1 MAEDEQATSV
11 ALNSESYTKPARKVK
26 TAVIFW
32 CLLALMGG
40 GLFLRGCVLEKDP
53 DEPGNVIEAV
63 FELIPTGDEGKK
75 KLKSDNP
82 AAESTNND
90 LEIFNYSNEAPPH
103 PVENVT
109 QDFIITDIAPS
120 SPDPAPPSVE
130 ESEADVTIDTA
141 VIPEELSQEERLK
154 RFEEGFTETRKTG
167 GLVKRSDGPSTG
179 DFIQNQLASGLQPG
193 KAAAA
198 SSADPLGAAHA
209 NFIKRYYAN
218 HRPGKIQRVAT
229 AGGDPLFA
237 EPRQGNNGSS
247 PSATPGRSEDDLIQQ
262 LLDNN
267 SSAEV
272 PQEEP
277 VPFPPSATQQAYD
290 FVNNIDGQQSFRDYK
305 RPENPYANSSV
316 TKAKSPYI
324 LREGKIIKVIIDRAL
339 NTDEPGATSGLIQE
353 NIYDSIEDRYLL
365 IPKGSRVMLSYN
377 ANVRPKQ
384 KRLQLRADRILFPNA
399 NSMIL
404 SGAAIH
410 DEHGSTGLAEPLID
424 IDNHYDEI
432 FKTFA
437 SNSIV
442 DRVLGSASSLFSS
455 DSAQSAK
462 EAILTESVQKDLAK
476 RPTITLNPGKI
487 VYIILTRDIIMEPY
501 IAS

>member
-32 CLLALMGG
+32 CLLAIMGG

-63 FELIPTGDEGKK
+63 FELIPTGDEGKE
-75 KLKSDNP
+75 KLKNDDTTV
-82 AAESTNND
+82 ESTNND

-103 PVENVT
+103 PVENIA
-109 QDFIITDIAPS
+109 QDFIITDIAS
-120 SPDPAPPSVE
+120 PAPATAAPSTGE
-130 ESEADVTIDTA
+130 AAADVTIDTA
-141 VIPEELSQEERLK
+141 VIPEELTQEERLK
-154 RFEEGFTETRKTG
+154 RFEEGFKETRKSG

-198 SSADPLGAAHA
+198 ASADPLGAAHA
-209 NFIKRYYAN
+209 NFIKRYYST
-218 HRPGKIQRVAT
+218 HRPGKIKRVAT
-229 AGGDPLFA
+229 SGGNPLF
-237 EPRQGNNGSS
+237 EGPGQENNDNS
-247 PSATPGRSEDDLIQQ
+247 PAATPGSSGDDLIQK
-262 LLDNN
+262 LLDDR

-272 PQEEP
+272 PTEGAIP
-277 VPFPPSATQQAYD
+277 IPPSAPQQAYD
-290 FVNNIDGQQSFRDYK
+290 FVNDIDGQQSFRDYT

-316 TKAKSPYI
+316 TKARSPYI

-377 ANVRPKQ
+377 ANVRPRQ

-404 SGAAIH
+404 RGAAIH
-410 DEHGSTGLAEPLID
+410 DQHGSTGLAEPLIE

-437 SNSIV
+437 SNSIL
-442 DRVLGSASSLFSS
+442 DRVSSLITSN
-455 DSAQSAK
+455 SAQSAK
-462 EAILTESVQKDLAK
+462 EAILTEAVQKDLAR

-487 VYIILTRDIIMEPY
+487 VYIILTKDIIMEPY
-501 IAS
+501 IAT